1 MYLLL
6 SYRHTTIDVYI
17 QGAAHLP
24 LCVRLSEK
32 SHGKILHRIIK
43 DLLDVP
49 VELQLL
55 VYAGKTVKQDSTLIS
70 QGIQHGTTIF
80 FSVKGVG
87 GGGNDE
93 NKIVLGKLD

>member
-1 MYLLL
+1 M
-6 SYRHTTIDVYI
+6 
-17 QGAAHLP
+17 
-24 LCVRLSEK
+24 
-32 SHGKILHRIIK
+32 
-43 DLLDVP
+43 P

-55 VYAGKTVKQDSTLIS
+55 VYAGKTVKQDSTFIS